1 MYKKIL
7 FLVVI
12 LSLYFTST
20 SKADDCIGFLDN
32 MFQMTSISNINT
44 NASKFDKEEVVVE
57 GKVSRV
63 VNLFDKIRF
72 YEISDGK
79 SDKDKIHVIT
89 EKPLPAEDETI
100 TIRGTVKQAF
110 KIGEFEFVVIQE
122 KCRKE
127 KKK

>member
-1 MYKKIL
+1 
-7 FLVVI
+7 
-12 LSLYFTST
+12 
-20 SKADDCIGFLDN
+20 
-32 MFQMTSISNINT
+32 MTSISDINT
-44 NASKFDKEEVVVE
+44 NTSKFDKEEVIVE

-72 YEISDGK
+72 YEIADGK
-79 SDKDKIHVIT
+79 NDKDKIHVIT
-89 EKPLPAEDETI
+89 EKPLPAEDDTI

>member
-1 MYKKIL
+1 MLKKIL
-7 FLVVI
+7 L
-12 LSLYFTST
+12 LSLTLCCFLTAI

-32 MFQMTSISNINT
+32 LFKLTSIRDINEKT
-44 NASKFDKEEVVVE
+44 SKFDKEEVIVE
-57 GKVSRV
+57 GKVSHV

-72 YEISDGK
+72 FEISDGTT
-79 SDKDKIHVIT
+79 DKDKIHVIT

-110 KIGEFEFVVIQE
+110 KVGEFQFVVIQE

>member
-1 MYKKIL
+1 ML
-7 FLVVI
+7 I
-12 LSLYFTST
+12 LSLYFTAI
-20 SKADDCIGFLDN
+20 SKADDCVGFFDN
-32 MFQMTSISNINT
+32 MFKLTSISDINT
-44 NASKFDKEEVVVE
+44 NTSKFDKEEVIIE

-79 SDKDKIHVIT
+79 TDKDKIHVIT
-89 EKPLPAEDETI
+89 EKPLPAEYETI